1 MNRILQQTGRRHHS
15 KSALSSFH
23 AVSRPYKHVH
33 VVTKLKLL
41 HHTPEPHVLD
51 PAYGAKSS
59 GDVHKPWSTDQILHS
74 APLAALCVQVVD
86 NWSNLSNV
94 LPTDPPK
101 SQDKAVF
108 PSLAN
113 MDFMVKVSLSIV
125 KNCMVLILLCDAAI
139 FATLSTSTSACNA
152 AHIQYF

>member
-1 MNRILQQTGRRHHS
+1 MVDRS
-15 KSALSSFH
+15 
-23 AVSRPYKHVH
+23 
-33 VVTKLKLL
+33 
-41 HHTPEPHVLD
+41 
-51 PAYGAKSS
+51 
-59 GDVHKPWSTDQILHS
+59 QILHS
-74 APLAALCVQVVD
+74 APLAALCVQVID